1 MANATLD
8 RKDETIVEARLG
20 AYQIARRTKAFPRP
34 FWAVM
39 TMDGKVL
46 VEMVDRAGEFTV
58 SWVPVKM
65 LGAAALRGDVVFE
78 AEL

>member
-1 MANATLD
+1 MANATLT
-8 RKDETIVEARLG
+8 RDETVVEARLG

-39 TMDGKVL
+39 TMNHKVL
-46 VEMVDRAGEFTV
+46 IEMVMAGGEFNV
-58 SWVPVKM
+58 SWVPVT
-65 LGAAALRGDVVFE
+65 LLDEAAKKGDVVFE